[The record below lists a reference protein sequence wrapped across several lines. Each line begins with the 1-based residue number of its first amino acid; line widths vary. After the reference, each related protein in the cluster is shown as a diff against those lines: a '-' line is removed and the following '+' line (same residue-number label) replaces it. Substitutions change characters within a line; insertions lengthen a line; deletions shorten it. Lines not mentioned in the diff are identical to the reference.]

1 MSNPDP
7 HPAARFQKGHKK
19 VAGRKPGGRNNLTM
33 DLKEALLAAA
43 TRVGFIRE
51 ADVLDNDGKPTGKTK
66 PVWDGDGGLAGY
78 LEWAAVYQSGHF
90 ITQLGRVMPIQV
102 NAITKTEGTA
112 RPVVRYETV
121 AERRQAMIDKGW
133 SPDVLDAM
141 EEAMEPKFLRDLRAE
156 KAKQAIDGC

>member
-1 MSNPDP
+1 MPNPTGHGLKP
-7 HPAARFQKGHKK
+7 IQKGQ
-19 VAGRKPGGRNNLTM
+19 RLGGRQAGSRNVFTR
-33 DLKEALLAAA
+33 DLKEALLEAAA
-43 TRVGFIRE
+43 EVGEVIE
-51 ADVLDNDGKPTGKTK
+51 EPILDKNGKPTGMTRSTATGK
-66 PVWDGDGGLAGY
+66 DGIKGY
-78 LEWAAVYQSGHF
+78 LKWAAIHRANAF
-90 ITQLGRVMPIQV
+90 LAQLGRVMPIQV

-156 KAKQAIDGC
+156 KAKQVN